1 MLIFLILLLPLA
13 LAGTTLNTDKTAY
26 TSGETVTVSG
36 ICTSSSG
43 APKSVPV
50 GLKILL
56 EGETVLFD
64 QVKAD
69 ASGKYTSQFIPPQ
82 KGKYTII
89 AACDG
94 ETGQSLEI
102 TVSDAVSPLG
112 GTPAPSTPS
121 TGGNG
126 GGGGGGGCI
135 PKWQYSEW
143 SKCNATLQQSR
154 TAIEL
159 TGKCPNKKPDPQNLL
174 QSCPSCQESW
184 TCTGWSEC
192 SEGLQTRECSDDS
205 LCGTNLLMPE
215 TTRDCEVPEEEF
227 PEQPPTPPSKPA
239 GKPTLPQVTAKVSS
253 FWENYQFWIIG
264 IPLLLLLIVLLIVL
278 LRVLFKKKLI
288 YDEKEVKQWARKEQA
303 AGTSPEDVK
312 EIIKQYTHWPKEKIE
327 QVVSGLR

>member
-1 MLIFLILLLPLA
+1 MFIFLILLIPLV

-82 KGKYTII
+82 KGKYMII

-112 GTPAPSTPS
+112 GTPAPSAPPS
-121 TGGNG
+121 G
-126 GGGGGGGCI
+126 GGSGWSCT
-135 PKWQYSEW
+135 PNWQYSEW

-154 TAIEL
+154 TVVDL
-159 TGKCPNKKPDPQNLL
+159 KKCPNKKPDQKNLI
-174 QSCPSCQESW
+174 QSCAACQESW
-184 TCTGWSEC
+184 TCTAWSEC
-192 SEGLQTRECSDDS
+192 DAGMQTRECSDDS
-205 LCGTNLLMPE
+205 LCGTNLLMPD
-215 TTRDCEVPEEEF
+215 TTRGCEVPEEEF
-227 PEQPPTPPSKPA
+227 PKQPSTQPPKPA
-239 GKPTLPQVTAKVSS
+239 GKPILPQVTAKVSS

-264 IPLLLLLIVLLIVL
+264 IPLLLLLVVLLVVL
-278 LRVLFKKKLI
+278 LRVLFRKKLI
-288 YDEKEVKQWARKEQA
+288 YDEKEVQQWAKKERA
-303 AGTSPEDVK
+303 AGTSLEDVK
-312 EIIKQYTHWPKEKIE
+312 EIIKQYTNWPREKIE
-327 QVVSGLR
+327 QVVNGLR